1 MPDIDV
7 VYKEA
12 DRIRIREDVQPWVRK
27 YAADICNYLRP
38 HVMKLTEAKTALKAD
53 DMIWM
58 EISEARAKVAHREPL
73 VAMIRLKQGYWFS
86 QWEDIVELDALNDPY
101 LALTY
106 NREFRFWS
114 GKPSK
119 DRMREVPWSE

>member
-38 HVMKLTEAKTALKAD
+38 HVMPLTEAKAALKAD

-58 EISEARAKVAHREPL
+58 ELSEAKAKAAYHEPL
-73 VAMIRLKQGYWFS
+73 VAMIKMNQGYWFS
-86 QWEDIVELDALNDPY
+86 QCEDIVERDDLNDPY
-101 LALTY
+101 VMLRY
-106 NREFRFWS
+106 NRDFRFWS

-119 DRMREVPWSE
+119 ERMREVPWSE

>member
-12 DRIRIREDVQPWVRK
+12 DRIRIREDVQPCVRR

-119 DRMREVPWSE
+119 ERMREVPWSD